1 MAQKRKQKKNKKW
14 ALRFLMFLLF
24 VAVAVV
30 CYLVWDAYFKTEKSV
45 DEGVTEE
52 VEVVEKPVENSD
64 VAEVDSEVVEK
75 EKVVQYE
82 GGDPNVSEELT
93 GVVTYTGVSGDNLM
107 IRVNIDQYLESGKC
121 VLSLMRDGGEVYTD
135 EAGIAT
141 AASTATCEGFNVPV
155 SVLGAG
161 DYEVI
166 IRLGAGD
173 KVGTIRGEA
182 SV

>member
-1 MAQKRKQKKNKKW
+1 MAQKQKQKKNKKW
-14 ALRFLMFLLF
+14 ALRFLMILLF
-24 VAVAVV
+24 VAAAV
-30 CYLVWDAYFKTEKSV
+30 CYLVWDAYFKTEKST
-45 DEGVTEE
+45 DEGVLEE
-52 VEVVEKPVENSD
+52 VEVVEKLVENSD
-64 VAEVDSEVVEK
+64 VTGVDSEVMEK

-82 GGDPNVSEELT
+82 GEDPNVSEELT
-93 GVVTYTGVSGDNLM
+93 GVVTYAGVSGDNLM

-121 VLSLMRDGGEVYTD
+121 VLSLVRDGSEVYTD

-161 DYEVI
+161 DYYIV
-166 IRLGAGD
+166 IRLSAGD
-173 KVGTIRGEA
+173 KVGTIRGEV